1 MSLCTIN
8 IFNNLKNVINF
19 KLFRKGYSTFI
30 LVLFFGFNQ
39 VCFPQQDLAFDHIT
53 VTEGLTQGLVNKI
66 YRDSRD
72 FMWFGTLQGI
82 NRYDGINIKKFESQ
96 ADDTTTITSGIVSA
110 IFEDS
115 EKTLWVGTANG
126 LNRYDYDKEKF
137 FRFCNNPDKLNSL
150 ADNSVLNISE
160 DSGKKLWVVTRKGI
174 NLFIPGT
181 HGFKKFDLP
190 SGPEEKEV
198 TIDAANNGGNDTI
211 FFYCGGKVF
220 GFYTIKA
227 ETIEIVPD
235 LNTKEVNTLL
245 VDHFHNIWIGT
256 ENDGAYRISKSG
268 KISHF
273 FPDNTN
279 TSCYQIKSVKSID
292 QDAKNNIW
300 LSTRDGLYKLKPDN
314 ETFFVYQN
322 EKNNSTSLLSS
333 YTRDFYE
340 DKQGITWVG
349 SVGGVNKS
357 NPERLR
363 FKHLKTSAAYDT
375 KEPGTLIS
383 NDNIIW
389 SFYQDNVDRV
399 WIGSMRTLLSYAN
412 VNDINKGIFSTA
424 VFRRNGAKIIPPFNS
439 VLEIKGDRKNNLWLG
454 TDNGFYYYNTHNGE
468 IKGYLHKENNENSI
482 SDNIITSIVNNGDS
496 VIWIGTTD
504 GLSRFEPAKEHFTN
518 YYNNPDDSTSLVSN
532 LINYLFPENNKKLW
546 IAALSGISCI
556 DITGPGMKNPSRTG
570 FLNVRPNFIG
580 KGKSFNE
587 VLSIIKYHNG
597 NYWLGTDNGIFLMD
611 KTSLKIIEHYSVPDG
626 LPNKIVNQ
634 VQEDSKGQLW
644 VATENGLSCFNPAT
658 KTFRNFSVEDGL
670 QSGEFNSNSSLIDKN
685 GLFYFGGINGFNVFN
700 PDSIKISNYSPK
712 IVITGFSLFNSPV
725 TIDKAV
731 NGFTVTKSIY
741 ETNEINLNY
750 NQNFFSFDFVAIDY
764 TNQTKIQYEYKLEGL
779 DESWIKCYNSHSA
792 NYTNV
797 KPGKYVF
804 KVRATN
810 SDGVWSN
817 NMAEI
822 KVNITPPFW
831 KTRLFYALLV
841 IILALLTYAL
851 YKFRIKNL
859 EKDKRLLEE
868 EVQKRTQEIS
878 VINQDLKKSK
888 SFIES
893 VIKNATYGI
902 MVIDQQG
909 NIILA
914 NPAVSD
920 ITGYTNQELISMNF
934 RNLTPRK
941 WQKTD
946 MDSLYNIGEE
956 ESAYVEKEYIRK
968 DGSIIQV
975 SVSTSYIKD
984 YDVPAFV
991 NIITDITQR
1000 VANEKEILEHRTNLE
1015 KLVKERTADLITAKE
1030 RAEKADRLKS
1040 AFLSNI
1046 SHEIRTPMNAII
1058 GFSNLIKEHSWE
1070 PKQMDEFLNHINEGA
1085 NNLLS
1090 IVTNIV
1096 EISKISANDIYITQ
1110 KKFDFIKFMNTT
1122 LAAYK
1127 EKTQQ
1132 KGLDLILDPD
1142 AACKNLFILSD
1153 EAKLSAVLHHL
1164 LDNAIK
1170 FTQKGKIILAF
1181 SVSEHMIK
1189 VCVHDTGIGILPEIQ
1204 DDIFEAFKQ
1213 AESNLSRAYGGTG
1226 LGLSISKAYIE
1237 KLGGKLWVE
1246 SVPGE
1251 GSKFYFSFPF
1261 VKSDDS
1267 QSSNHNA
1274 SLRFENL
1281 NILIVEDE
1289 VMNFRHLSEILKNK
1303 AKSIYH
1309 AFDGFSAI
1317 EQCKNNPEINMVLM
1331 DIKLPGINGLEATA
1345 EIKKFRPHLPI
1356 IAQTAYTLIGDREK
1370 ALEAGCDEYIS
1381 KPIDKEKLFSLIK
1394 SFTKE

>member
-1 MSLCTIN
+1 MSLATIN
-8 IFNNLKNVINF
+8 IFKNPKSSINNNLF
-19 KLFRKGYSTFI
+19 HKGPVSFI
-30 LVLFFGFNQ
+30 MVLFFVFSP
-39 VCFPQQDLAFDHIT
+39 VCFSQQDFAFDHIT
-53 VTEGLTQGLVNKI
+53 VTEGLPQGLVNKI

-96 ADDTTTITSGIVSA
+96 ADDSTTVTSGIISA

-115 EKTLWVGTANG
+115 EKNLWVGTANG

-137 FRFCNNPDKLNSL
+137 IRFCHNPDEPNSL
-150 ADNSVLNISE
+150 ADNSVINISE
-160 DSGKKLWVVTRKGI
+160 DSGKRLWVITRNGI
-174 NLFIPGT
+174 NLFTPENQ
-181 HGFKKFDLP
+181 GFKKYDLP
-190 SGPEEKEV
+190 SGSTDKEV
-198 TIDAANNGGNDTI
+198 SIDAAYNCGNDTI

-220 GFYTIKA
+220 EFYTVKS
-227 ETIEIVPD
+227 ETREIVPD

-245 VDHFHNIWIGT
+245 VDHLHNIWIGT
-256 ENDGAYRISKSG
+256 ENDGAYRVSRSG

-273 FPDNTN
+273 YPDKNKP
-279 TSCYQIKSVKSID
+279 SCLHSISVKSID
-292 QDAKNNIW
+292 QDSKNNIW

-314 ETFFVYQN
+314 ETFFIYQN
-322 EKNNSTSLLSS
+322 EKSNPTSLLSS
-333 YTRDFYE
+333 YTRDFYQ
-340 DKQGITWVG
+340 DKQGIIWVG
-349 SVGGVNKS
+349 SIGGVNKS

-363 FKHLKTSAAYDT
+363 FKHLKTSMASDS
-375 KEPGTLIS
+375 KEPGTLFS

-389 SFYQDNVDRV
+389 SFYQDNEDLV
-399 WIGSMRTLLSYAN
+399 WIGSMRTLLSYTN
-412 VNDINKGIFSTA
+412 VNEINKGVFSTA
-424 VFRRNGAKIIPPFNS
+424 VFRRNGVKIIPPFNS

-454 TDNGFYYYNTHNGE
+454 TDNGLYYYNTHNGE
-468 IKGYLHKENNENSI
+468 IKGYLHQENNKNSL
-482 SDNIITSIVNNGDS
+482 SDNIITTIVNNGDS

-504 GLSRFEPAKEHFTN
+504 GLSRFEPAKEQFTN
-518 YYNNPDDSTSLVSN
+518 YYHNPDDSTSLVNN
-532 LINYLFPENNKKLW
+532 LVNFLFLEKNKKLW

-556 DITGPGMKNPSRTG
+556 DITSPGMKDISG
-570 FLNVRPNFIG
+570 ISFLNMRPNFIG

-587 VLSIIKYHNG
+587 VLSIIKYHDG

-611 KTSLKIIEHYSVPDG
+611 TSMKIIEHYSVPDG

-634 VQEDSKGQLW
+634 VQEDSKGNLW
-644 VATENGLSCFNPAT
+644 VATENGLSCFNTAS
-658 KTFRNFSVEDGL
+658 KTFRNFSVDDGL
-670 QSGEFNSNSSLIDKN
+670 QSGEFNSNSSLVDKN

-712 IVITGFSLFNSPV
+712 IVLTSFSLFNSPV

-731 NGFTVTKSIY
+731 NGYTITKSVY
-741 ETNEINLNY
+741 ETKEINLNY

-764 TNQTKIQYEYKLEGL
+764 TNQAKIQYEYKLEGM
-779 DESWIKCYNSHSA
+779 DESWIKCNNSHSA

-797 KPGKYVF
+797 RPGKYIF

-817 NMAEI
+817 NIAEI
-822 KVNITPPFW
+822 RVNIAPPFW
-831 KTRLFYALLV
+831 KTGLFYAFSM
-841 IILALLTYAL
+841 IILALLVYAF
-851 YKFRIKNL
+851 YRFRIKNL

-909 NIILA
+909 DIIIA

-946 MDSLYNIGEE
+946 MDSLDAIGEE
-956 ESAYVEKEYIRK
+956 ESSYIEKEYIRK

-1015 KLVKERTADLITAKE
+1015 KLVKERTSDLITAKE
-1030 RAEKADRLKS
+1030 RAEKADRLKT

-1058 GFSNLIKEHSWE
+1058 GFSNLIKEHTWE

-1110 KKFDFIKFMNTT
+1110 KKFDFLKFMNAT
-1122 LAAYK
+1122 LATYK
-1127 EKTQQ
+1127 EKAEQ
-1132 KGLDLILDPD
+1132 KGLEMILEPD
-1142 AACKNLFILSD
+1142 KSCKDLFIISD
-1153 EAKLSAVLHHL
+1153 EAKLSVVLHHL

-1170 FTQKGKIILAF
+1170 FTQKGKITLGF
-1181 SVSEHMIK
+1181 LVSGQEIK
-1189 VCVHDTGIGILPEIQ
+1189 VCVQDTGIGILPEIQ

-1237 KLGGKLWVE
+1237 KLGGRLWVE
-1246 SVPGE
+1246 SIHGE
-1251 GSKFYFSFPF
+1251 GSKFYFSFPL
-1261 VKSDDS
+1261 VKSDDR
-1267 QSSNHNA
+1267 QSVNHNL
-1274 SLRFENL
+1274 SIRFENL

-1289 VMNFRHLSEILKNK
+1289 VMNFRYLSEILKNK
-1303 AKSIYH
+1303 AKNIYH
-1309 AFDGFSAI
+1309 SFDGFSAI

-1345 EIKKFRPHLPI
+1345 EIKKFRPGLPI

-1381 KPIDKEKLFSLIK
+1381 KPIDKEKLFSLIN
-1394 SFTKE
+1394 SFFKE